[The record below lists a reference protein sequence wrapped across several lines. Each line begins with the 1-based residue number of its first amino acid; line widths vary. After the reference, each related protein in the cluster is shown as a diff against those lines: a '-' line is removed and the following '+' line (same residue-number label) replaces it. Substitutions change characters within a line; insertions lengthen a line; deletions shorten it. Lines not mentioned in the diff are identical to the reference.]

1 MSRFE
6 QLFNEAYNYYKS
18 EKLELALATIN
29 KAEAL
34 PKEMSSGKMSIEE
47 LELFK
52 ASILFLL
59 GDLEKSQLYY
69 GKVLSK
75 QPNSAEACIGLGR
88 TYYAANMGDEAKVM
102 FEWAAKNE
110 PENSTAVSSLES
122 INLVLGYPKEHNS
135 LLIEEQP
142 AVLNERRDFNVL
154 FDNIYDKFL
163 ADEYETA
170 LSEIDKVEKL
180 FVEDLN
186 MLKGN
191 IFLATD
197 DLDDCKVCFEKVIKA
212 NPSSIAA
219 YNGLAKMY
227 ANKNMFQDAKA
238 MYELAL
244 KIDPKDDFAVLG
256 LSEANEKLG
265 LPPVHSIYTFLADK
279 QISNEINESLN
290 EAYSL
295 FEDGKYQESID
306 KLTLVE
312 NKIQNSHE
320 EKKNELLSSI
330 LNFKGFNYLSLMKLD
345 EAHSTFEFSLR
356 LNPGSSQA
364 CAGLGEYFY
373 LKNQDKESKT
383 MFEWSVKNN
392 PENYFAIQGLA
403 KVNKIFDLPLD
414 HNSLDLGIPEEIN
427 DEFID
432 LVTGAYS
439 DFDNKNFLAAVGKI
453 ERAINLVLSVTDEVD
468 SKKQL
473 VSLYNF
479 KGFNHLSLGENKK
492 AKECFE
498 YSLEKNSSSSQAAA
512 GLGEILY
519 LEGKDQ
525 EAKTMFEYALQY
537 EPRNTFA
544 ISGLTKANKS
554 LGLAENDNTLIP
566 KIKKDKTVKI
576 GELIDSAYIAL
587 QEKNYNETVKLL
599 SEAEFI
605 VEDNFNKE
613 ESYETI
619 AKINNF
625 KGFALLSLEKVGD
638 AKECFEKALQLI
650 PNSSQACAGLGEV
663 FYLSGKDNEA
673 KVMFQWSIKNNAQNK
688 YATVGLAKVNKVLGL
703 PENDNSL
710 V

>member
-34 PKEMSSGKMSIEE
+34 PAEMSGGKMSIDE

-59 GDLEKSQLYY
+59 GDLENSQLYY
-69 GKVLSK
+69 GKVLAK
-75 QPNSAEACIGLGR
+75 KPNSVEACIGLGK
-88 TYYAANMGDEAKVM
+88 TYYAANMSKEAKVM

-110 PENSTAVSSLES
+110 PENINALNALES
-122 INLVLGYPKEHNS
+122 INTILGYPKEHNS
-135 LLIEEQP
+135 LFIEEQP
-142 AVLNERRDFNVL
+142 TAQNERRDFNIL
-154 FDNIYDKFL
+154 FDFIYDKFL
-163 ADEYETA
+163 ADEYEVA
-170 LSEIDKVEKL
+170 LGEIDKVEKL
-180 FVEDLN
+180 FIEDLN

-191 IFLATD
+191 IYLATD
-197 DLDDCKVCFEKVIKA
+197 DLDECKLCFEKVINA

-227 ANKNMFQDAKA
+227 TNKNMYQDAKA

-244 KIDPKDDFAVLG
+244 KVDPKDDFAVLG
-256 LSEANEKLG
+256 LSEVNEKLG

-279 QISNEINESLN
+279 QISNEINDILN

-295 FEDGKYQESID
+295 FEGGKYQESID

-312 NKIQNSHE
+312 NKIQNSQE
-320 EKKNELLSSI
+320 KKKNELLSSV

-373 LKNQDKESKT
+373 LKDQDKESKT
-383 MFEWSVKNN
+383 MFEWAVKNN
-392 PENYFAIQGLA
+392 PENYFAIQGLG

-427 DEFID
+427 DEFIE

-439 DFDNKNFLAAVGKI
+439 DFDNKNFVAAVGKI

-479 KGFNHLSLGENKK
+479 KGFSHLSLGENNK

-498 YSLEKNSSSSQAAA
+498 YSLEKNSNSSQAAA

-554 LGLAENDNTLIP
+554 LGLAENDNALVP
-566 KIKKDKTVKI
+566 KLKKDKTIKI
-576 GELIDSAYIAL
+576 GELIDAAYNQL
-587 QEKNYNETVKLL
+587 QTKNYRETVRLL
-599 SEAEFI
+599 SEAELI

-625 KGFALLSLEKVGD
+625 KGFAFLSLEETVD
-638 AKECFEKALQLI
+638 AKDCFEKALQLI

-673 KVMFQWSIKNNAQNK
+673 KVMYEWALKNNAQNK
-688 YATVGLAKVNKVLGL
+688 YAILGLAKVNKALGL
-703 PENDNSL
+703 ENNSSIA
-710 V
+710 